1 MPLFQIKNT
10 TRFYKKLQE
19 KFPAAFS
26 FYKVFDVETS
36 TYCDKFDFDTNGYKN
51 SNMNND
57 FYYKAIKP
65 DESLLDFVEN
75 IGMFHNKSDE
85 DMEVVLMPDG
95 RIDLFFMKSESE
107 PFQITLIGLENV
119 PEQQVIP
126 ANTLAFKISFKPLGA
141 EYLLQTSIAD
151 ILNSA
156 KVLPQN
162 FWEVNDNDLKNF
174 DVFHKKIARK
184 LSEVL
189 PKEID
194 ERKRKLFKLVYE
206 SNGEIKV
213 QELSEQISWSSREIN
228 RYFNKQFG
236 LSLNA
241 FCKILRFKASLE
253 HIAKGRLFP
262 ELNFAD
268 QNHFIKEIKKF
279 SGVVPSELLKNTN
292 DRFILL
298 SVLKAQ

>member
-1 MPLFQIKNT
+1 VANPSYINI
-10 TRFYKKLQE
+10 
-19 KFPAAFS
+19 
-26 FYKVFDVETS
+26 
-36 TYCDKFDFDTNGYKN
+36 
-51 SNMNND
+51 

-75 IGMFHNKSDE
+75 IGMFHNPSDK

-95 RIDLFFMKSESE
+95 RIDLFFMQSHSEA
-107 PFQITLIGLENV
+107 FQITLIGLENV

-126 ANTLAFKISFKPLGA
+126 ANTLAYKISFKPLGA
-141 EYLLQTSIAD
+141 EYLLKTSIAD

-156 KVLPQN
+156 KVLPKD
-162 FWEVNDNDLKNF
+162 FWDITNEDLKDF
-174 DVFHKKIARK
+174 ESFHTKTAKKLK
-184 LSEVL
+184 ELL
-189 PKEID
+189 PQEID
-194 ERKRKLFKLVYE
+194 ERKRKLFKLVYA

-213 QELSEQISWSSREIN
+213 QELSEKIAWSSREIN

-236 LSLNA
+236 LPLNA
-241 FCKILRFKASLE
+241 FCKILRFKVSLE

-268 QNHFIKEIKKF
+268 QTHFIKEVKKF
-279 SGVVPSELLKNTN
+279 SGVVPSELLKNKD

-298 SVLKAQ
+298 SILKQQ

>member
-1 MPLFQIKNT
+1 
-10 TRFYKKLQE
+10 
-19 KFPAAFS
+19 
-26 FYKVFDVETS
+26 
-36 TYCDKFDFDTNGYKN
+36 
-51 SNMNND
+51 MNND
-57 FYYKAIKP
+57 FYYKAIEP

-75 IGMFHNKSDE
+75 IGMFHNMSNN

-95 RIDLFFMKSESE
+95 RIDLFFMKTKSE
-107 PFQITLIGLENV
+107 PFQIALIGLENV
-119 PEQQVIP
+119 PEQQIIP

-141 EYLLQTSIAD
+141 EYLLHTSIAD

-156 KVLPQN
+156 KVLPKD
-162 FWEVNDNDLKNF
+162 FWNITNDDLKDF
-174 DVFHKKIARK
+174 ESFHAKIAAK
-184 LSEVL
+184 LKEVL
-189 PKEID
+189 PDKID

-206 SNGEIKV
+206 SNGEIKI
-213 QELSEQISWSSREIN
+213 QQLSEEISWSSREIN

-253 HIAKGRLFP
+253 HIAQGKLFP
-262 ELNFAD
+262 ELNFTD

>member
-1 MPLFQIKNT
+1 
-10 TRFYKKLQE
+10 
-19 KFPAAFS
+19 
-26 FYKVFDVETS
+26 
-36 TYCDKFDFDTNGYKN
+36 
-51 SNMNND
+51 MNND
-57 FYYKAIKP
+57 FYYKAIEP

-75 IGMFHNKSDE
+75 TGMFHNKSDKA
-85 DMEVVLMPDG
+85 MEVVLMPDG
-95 RIDLFFMKSESE
+95 RIDLFFMQSESE
-107 PFQITLIGLENV
+107 AFQIALIGLENV

-156 KVLPQN
+156 KVLPKD
-162 FWEVNDNDLKNF
+162 FWNITNDDLINF
-174 DVFHKKIARK
+174 DAFHTKITKKLKK
-184 LSEVL
+184 LL

-194 ERKRKLFKLVYE
+194 DRKRKLFKLVYA

-262 ELNFAD
+262 ELNFTD

-279 SGVVPSELLKNTN
+279 SGVVPSELLKNKD

-298 SVLKAQ
+298 SVLKEQ

>member
-1 MPLFQIKNT
+1 
-10 TRFYKKLQE
+10 
-19 KFPAAFS
+19 
-26 FYKVFDVETS
+26 
-36 TYCDKFDFDTNGYKN
+36 
-51 SNMNND
+51 MNNN
-57 FYYKAIKP
+57 FYYKAIEP
-65 DESLLDFVEN
+65 DQSLVDFVEN
-75 IGMFHNKSDE
+75 IGMFHNQSGK

-95 RIDLFFMKSESE
+95 RIDLFFMKSETE
-107 PFQITLIGLENV
+107 PFQVALIGLENV
-119 PEQQVIP
+119 PEQQVIR
-126 ANTLAFKISFKPLGA
+126 ANTFAFKISFKPLGA
-141 EYLLQTSIAD
+141 EYILQTSIAD
-151 ILNSA
+151 ILNNA
-156 KVLPQN
+156 KLLPTD
-162 FWEVNDNDLKNF
+162 FWEVNDNDLINF
-174 DVFHKKIARK
+174 NTFHKKITAK
-184 LSEVL
+184 INEIL
-189 PKEID
+189 PDKID

-206 SNGEIKV
+206 SNGEIKI
-213 QELSEQISWSSREIN
+213 QQLSEEISWSSREIN

-262 ELNFAD
+262 ELNFTD

>member
-1 MPLFQIKNT
+1 
-10 TRFYKKLQE
+10 
-19 KFPAAFS
+19 
-26 FYKVFDVETS
+26 
-36 TYCDKFDFDTNGYKN
+36 
-51 SNMNND
+51 MNN
-57 FYYKAIKP
+57 FYYKALEP
-65 DESLLDFVEN
+65 DQSLTDFVEN
-75 IGMFHNKSDE
+75 IGMFHNQSDK

-95 RIDLFFMKSESE
+95 RIDLFFMKTESE
-107 PFQITLIGLENV
+107 PFHVTLIGLETF
-119 PEQQVIP
+119 PEQQIIP
-126 ANTLAFKISFKPLGA
+126 ASAFAFKISFKPLGA

-151 ILNSA
+151 ILNNA
-156 KVLPQN
+156 K
-162 FWEVNDNDLKNF
+162 
-174 DVFHKKIARK
+174 A
-184 LSEVL
+184 LSEDFWGMSEHDLTNFNAFHIKINQKLKDLL

-194 ERKRKLFKLVYE
+194 ERKRQLFKLVYE

-213 QELSEQISWSSREIN
+213 QKLSEEISWSSREIN

-253 HIAKGRLFP
+253 HIAKGKLFP
-262 ELNFAD
+262 ELNFTD